1 MKALTEKVLVT
12 RYSSLRTRH
21 EYCTLEAS
29 GITVIMT
36 EDEAR
41 EMQRQLNELY
51 GNTPTDTPTPPALAA
66 LKGIEEAGPK
76 LASVG

>member
-51 GNTPTDTPTPPALAA
+51 GNTPTDTPPALAA